1 MAVVAT
7 ISKGYD
13 LDYMWKNAS
22 ASPTA
27 EYYIGAAEAGEPPG
41 RWWGP
46 GAQALGLAVGEVVER
61 GPYDLLFGERKSPA
75 GTHLGRPLRRG
86 EARHR
91 YEEVRDLLVAAEPH
105 ATSERLA

>member
-46 GAQALGLAVGEVVER
+46 GAQALG
-61 GPYDLLFGERKSPA
+61 S
-75 GTHLGRPLRRG
+75 
-86 EARHR
+86 ARW
-91 YEEVRDLLVAAEPH
+91 
-105 ATSERLA
+105 